1 MSLVFYI
8 VGAIVVV
15 VVLKVIWNSR
25 QRKPPVEGFK
35 LVYNHQDDSV
45 HLELSK
51 PIHKK
56 KTHEPKLTIPQ

>member
-35 LVYNHQDDSV
+35 FVHNNQDGSV
-45 HLELSK
+45 HLERSE

-56 KTHEPKLTIPQ
+56 KTDEPKLTTPS